1 MFNFG
6 KSPIFF
12 VGAIIFIQFF
22 EFVIRFFLS
31 GWISF
36 EDLLAFSWKQT
47 CFFFGD
53 FWRGKKPW
61 YCKMLTWD
69 GMVCSQAW
77 QLLTQQSEI
86 FHSSI
91 EILLGSECN
100 SSSKG
105 IERWTDIVLPWTKQS
120 YHHLLVTILP
130 FTTNSSIFYSRLVL
144 QFGIEIGSLDLN
156 VRWWKYESP
165 MHLDEARQEG
175 DR

>member
-12 VGAIIFIQFF
+12 CRSYYLHSVFRICHS
-22 EFVIRFFLS
+22 FFLVGVDKFWGS
-31 GWISF
+31 PRIF
-36 EDLLAFSWKQT
+36 VET
-47 CFFFGD
+47 NFFLGGD

-77 QLLTQQSEI
+77 QLLTQQSDI

-91 EILLGSECN
+91 EILVASECN

-105 IERWTDIVLPWTKQS
+105 IERWTDIVLPSTRQS